1 MNLDPSRVIQP
12 IQQRSLEPGKGTNR
26 SRLETGR
33 SWKTQIQL
41 GVSGVIG
48 VGCFC
53 LGGVRCQIESIK
65 FNQPVKRFG
74 DYHYEV
80 KYVGTNRLDYGELK
94 VF

>member
-1 MNLDPSRVIQP
+1 
-12 IQQRSLEPGKGTNR
+12 LEPGKGTNR

-33 SWKTQIQL
+33 GWKTQIQL

-53 LGGVRCQIESIK
+53 LGGVRCQIESNK
-65 FNQPVKRFG
+65 FNLPVKEFG
-74 DYHYEV
+74 DYRYKVE
-80 KYVGTNRLDYGELK
+80 YVGKSEVDHGELK